1 MDILLAKVSRSL
13 KKVLCQNDI
22 EIFQDFREFSFS
34 SIIEYSPTSTLDE
47 DQWFYI
53 NLPSTTEIK
62 NPIEVCINANS
73 NDWVQIGPNE
83 YDKIRYLALIDKV
96 TGRTFYQ
103 RVPES
108 LLIKKPIL
116 NLWGLNDQPNIT
128 FNPVILL
135 NTIPDAVF

>member
-1 MDILLAKVSRSL
+1 MDILLAKVSKNL

-83 YDKIRYLALIDKV
+83 YDKIRYLEMD
-96 TGRTFYQ
+96 
-103 RVPES
+103 P
-108 LLIKKPIL
+108 
-116 NLWGLNDQPNIT
+116 
-128 FNPVILL
+128 
-135 NTIPDAVF
+135 